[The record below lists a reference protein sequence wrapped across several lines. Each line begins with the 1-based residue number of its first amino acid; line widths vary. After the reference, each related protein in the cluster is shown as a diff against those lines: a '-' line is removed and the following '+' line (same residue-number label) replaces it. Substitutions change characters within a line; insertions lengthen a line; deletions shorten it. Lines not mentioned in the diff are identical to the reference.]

1 MAPQAAALA
10 THLLPSTTQERFL
23 LALWLK
29 TSAEIKHHHPWCV
42 PELKE
47 ARGEIVRRSRTE
59 HRSAICG
66 KHARLMARKSFP
78 KTTETNF
85 YFYFLYYLIVF
96 IFQTFYKTLICC
108 LDRMQEAQYCIHVYP
123 QYEARTSWFS
133 LAWSGTGGGRVSPK
147 RMVYVHLTT
156 ARSLVHS

>member
-47 ARGEIVRRSRTE
+47 ARGEIVRRSQTE

-66 KHARLMARKSFP
+66 KHARLMARKEFP
-78 KTTETNF
+78 EDNRNKFLFF
-85 YFYFLYYLIVF
+85 YIF
-96 IFQTFYKTLICC
+96 IFQTFDKTLICC

-133 LAWSGTGGGRVSPK
+133 LVWSGTRGDLQK
-147 RMVYVHLTT
+147 RTVYVHLTK
-156 ARSLVHS
+156 ACSLVQ